1 MLHLATLEGQYSQ
14 NNPVDFEGILDF
26 MTGVGKGVNL
36 EVEEW
41 SRVTES
47 LKRLWFDMTGESCIV
62 PLQIDLKD
70 NNRRATAKVSGHGLL
85 TDGCLFRLCDT
96 DCFP

>member
-1 MLHLATLEGQYSQ
+1 
-14 NNPVDFEGILDF
+14 
-26 MTGVGKGVNL
+26 MT
-36 EVEEW
+36 EV
-41 SRVTES
+41 R
-47 LKRLWFDMTGESCIV
+47 KRLWFDMTGESCIV